1 MRDADYLLILRLFA
15 LTTAYFGLI
24 HAQLSLGCASLAFKT
39 STLLLFLTIDL
50 LNEYLKVLSHVILH
64 RVVKGGRLSFK

>member
-1 MRDADYLLILRLFA
+1 LGLFT

-24 HAQLSLGCASLAFKT
+24 HAQLGLRCASLPFKT
-39 STLLLFLTIDL
+39 STLLLVLTIDL
-50 LNEYLKVLSHVILH
+50 LNEYLKVLPHVILH